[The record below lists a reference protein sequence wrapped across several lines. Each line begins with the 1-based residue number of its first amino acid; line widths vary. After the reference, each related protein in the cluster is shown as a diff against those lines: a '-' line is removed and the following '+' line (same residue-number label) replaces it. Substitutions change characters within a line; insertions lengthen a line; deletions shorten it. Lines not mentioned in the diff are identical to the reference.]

1 MEKKKGPGGR
11 RDGAGRKTSLNEQE
25 EFIAWH
31 RYNLLVQDKSL
42 NRFGRDF
49 FGEENWDGPD
59 GLKKDID
66 YNRSVGAKAK
76 SDKEKSR
83 ERTNYLRSV
92 DYNERHLNI
101 EACLSGRA
109 LKDQR
114 ESEGEVFRI
123 FTINAKA
130 NGKLRDGE
138 LSQAKMFAVVAKSMS
153 KDPRINRKITARSV
167 ERAVKAE
174 EARRRELPEKEII
187 ERFKSLFD

>member
-1 MEKKKGPGGR
+1 MNRKKSPGGR
-11 RDGAGRKTSLNEQE
+11 RNGAGRKRSFNERE
-25 EFIAWH
+25 EFMAWH

-49 FGEENWDGPD
+49 FGEENWDDPD
-59 GLKKDID
+59 GLKKDI
-66 YNRSVGAKAK
+66 NFIRSVGANAK

-83 ERTNYLRSV
+83 ERTNYLLSD

-109 LKDQR
+109 LKYQQ
-114 ESEGEVFRI
+114 ESEGEVCRI
-123 FTINAKA
+123 FTINTKA
-130 NGKLRDGE
+130 NGKLRAGE
-138 LSQAKMFAVVAKSMS
+138 LSQAQMYAVVAKSMS

-174 EARRRELPEKEII
+174 EARRRELPEEEII
-187 ERFKSLFD
+187 ERFKSLLD